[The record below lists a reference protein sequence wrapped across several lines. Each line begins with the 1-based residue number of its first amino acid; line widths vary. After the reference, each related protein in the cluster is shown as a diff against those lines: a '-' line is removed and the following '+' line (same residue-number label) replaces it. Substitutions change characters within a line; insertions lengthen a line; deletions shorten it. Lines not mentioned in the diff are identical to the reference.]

1 MRYKRVNI
9 DSLNL
14 SSETMETVLIY
25 HQDYSIEPVK
35 TKSVFKPK
43 VWRATFGKK
52 LSKNII
58 EAKIIHT
65 YLGLKLALKTFSVTP
80 KSQTLEF
87 AGLQGYNE
95 RSRLLVQHLQELES
109 RLQYARVTR
118 LDVAI
123 DFKGKVPKRVM
134 DTIKKHRPKTFDGID
149 HNLNTTYYK
158 TAKEK
163 RTNRKMDIKIYDK
176 ALHAGLDTSLYR
188 LEFCFK
194 SEYLKKVLLKDVES
208 VYPKMEKT
216 IKRTTGL
223 NVKIN
228 HILDL
233 KK

>member
-1 MRYKRVNI
+1 M

-65 YLGLKLALKTFSVTP
+65 YLGLTLPLKTFAVTP

-109 RLQYARVTR
+109 RLQYARVMR

-123 DFKGKVPKRVM
+123 DFKGKIPKSI
-134 DTIKKHRPKTFDGID
+134 IKVLSKHRKPFEYKNSI
-149 HNLNTTYYK
+149 YYK
-158 TAKEK
+158 TANEK
-163 RTNRKMDIKIYDK
+163 KTNRVMDIKIYDK
-176 ALHAGLDTSLYR
+176 ALHAGLDTPLYR

-194 SEYLKKVLLKDVES
+194 PEYLKKVLLKDVES

-216 IKRTTGL
+216 IKRITGL

-233 KK
+233 EK

>member
-1 MRYKRVNI
+1 M

-35 TKSVFKPK
+35 TKSIFKPK
-43 VWRATFGKK
+43 VWRSTFGKS
-52 LSKNII
+52 LTKNII

-65 YLGLKLALKTFSVTP
+65 YLGLTLPLKTFSVTP
-80 KSQTLEF
+80 KRQTLEF

-109 RLQYARVTR
+109 RLQYARVMR

-123 DFKGKVPKRVM
+123 DFKGKIPKSI
-134 DTIKKHRPKTFDGID
+134 IKALSKHRKPFEYKNSI
-149 HNLNTTYYK
+149 YYK
-158 TAKEK
+158 TANEK
-163 RTNRKMDIKIYDK
+163 KTNRVMDIKIYDK
-176 ALHAGLDTSLYR
+176 ALHAGLDTPLYR

-194 SEYLKKVLLKDVES
+194 PEYLKKVLLKDVES

-216 IKRTTGL
+216 IKKATGL